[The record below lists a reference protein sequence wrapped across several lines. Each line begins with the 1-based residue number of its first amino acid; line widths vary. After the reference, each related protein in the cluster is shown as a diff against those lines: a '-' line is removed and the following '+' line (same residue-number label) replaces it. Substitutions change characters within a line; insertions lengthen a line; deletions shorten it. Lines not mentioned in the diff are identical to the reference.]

1 MSSGGSA
8 AMFSLPLLVSH
19 AAPGIDRFK

>member
-1 MSSGGSA
+1 MSSGGPA